1 MTRRVSTLVLMFVLY
16 GAVAAAAQG
25 PDGAA
30 LFEAQCARCH
40 TEPGVQRAPLLEAMR
55 DRSPDAIVTALTSG
69 TMALQGQDLT
79 ILDLSLIHIS
89 DPTRLRRS
97 RMPSSA

>member
-1 MTRRVSTLVLMFVLY
+1 MTRRVSTLVLMFVLC

-40 TEPGVQRAPLLEAMR
+40 TEPGVQ
-55 DRSPDAIVTALTSG
+55 
-69 TMALQGQDLT
+69 
-79 ILDLSLIHIS
+79 LSLIHIS
-89 DPTRLRRS
+89 EPTR
-97 RMPSSA
+97 PY